1 MYSVLVA
8 DDNSNIQ
15 KMVTLALKDHD
26 IEVVAVGNGEAAVR
40 KLADYRPHLI
50 LADVFMP
57 VRNGYEVCEF
67 VKKNPKLASIPVI
80 LLVGA
85 FDPLD
90 DEEVR
95 RVGADGVLKKPFV
108 PPDPLINLVKAK
120 LAGVAP
126 EPQPTHTPTVPP
138 SSPSDMAP
146 APQTE
151 KTAEPEPA
159 IEEFAVGPSRLEIR
173 SEDSPLAFQELL
185 ESETIRT
192 GAPVVSPPTEKGSDE
207 PSGTNEPADDSFHM
221 PVWPGWRFDEAE
233 SESPQPPPPAP
244 PTQARPLVEDFPEP
258 LAEKLRVEAPQDP
271 SLFAPSSHWSL
282 EEPAATTESPVTA
295 ETAPEES
302 SWTARTEETAG
313 VPETAAETD
322 AVRSADETFSALPGE
337 QLPTPAPVSPIPE
350 AASDFAA
357 PDLVGEDTPLP
368 PAWSAPS
375 VSHASEPTH
384 ETSARKPVEAAHTAA
399 SLNPALLESV
409 VDQLVERLLPQIEQA
424 AREAL
429 RPLAEQ
435 ILRRE
440 LEKSQTG
447 EASLTDRERVRG

>member
-126 EPQPTHTPTVPP
+126 EPQPPRTPSTPLSPP
-138 SSPSDMAP
+138 SATAP
-146 APQTE
+146 APPTE
-151 KTAEPEPA
+151 AVAEPEPEV
-159 IEEFAVGPSRLEIR
+159 EEFAVGQSRLEIR

-192 GAPVVSPPTEKGSDE
+192 DAPVVSPPAEKSSDE
-207 PSGTNEPADDSFHM
+207 PGGTNEAADDSFHL

-233 SESPQPPPPAP
+233 SETPQPPPPAP
-244 PTQARPLVEDFPEP
+244 PTQAQPLVEDFPEP

-271 SLFAPSSHWSL
+271 AIFAPSSRWSL
-282 EEPAATTESPVTA
+282 EEPAAAAEPPVPA
-295 ETAPEES
+295 ETAPSVS
-302 SWTARTEETAG
+302 SGTAGTEEVAT
-313 VPETAAETD
+313 VPEAAAETD
-322 AVRSADETFSALPGE
+322 AVRSAVETFSAPPEE
-337 QLPTPAPVSPIPE
+337 QLPTIAPISSIPE
-350 AASDFAA
+350 ATSDFAV
-357 PDLVGEDTPLP
+357 PDLVGEDAPLP
-368 PAWSAPS
+368 AAWSAPATS
-375 VSHASEPTH
+375 QASEPTQ
-384 ETSARKPVEAAHTAA
+384 EASSDELVESTPAAAPPD
-399 SLNPALLESV
+399 PALLESV
-409 VDQLVERLLPQIEQA
+409 VDKLVERLLPQIEQA

-440 LEKSQTG
+440 LEKSQSG

>member
-57 VRNGYEVCEF
+57 VRNGYELCEF

-108 PPDPLINLVKAK
+108 PPEPLITLVKAK
-120 LAGVAP
+120 LAGVAA
-126 EPQPTHTPTVPP
+126 EPQTPSTPSASR
-138 SSPSDMAP
+138 SSPSAIATAP
-146 APQTE
+146 HMDE
-151 KTAEPEPA
+151 VAEPEPEV
-159 IEEFAVGPSRLEIR
+159 EEFAVRQSRIEIQ

-185 ESETIRT
+185 EAETVQT
-192 GAPVVSPPTEKGSDE
+192 DAPVAPPATEKVADE
-207 PSGTNEPADDSFHM
+207 LGGMNEPADDSFHM

-233 SESPQPPPPAP
+233 SETPPPPPTVP
-244 PTQARPLVEDFPEP
+244 PAQAQPHVEDFPEP
-258 LAEKLRVEAPQDP
+258 LVEKLRVEAPQNP
-271 SLFAPSSHWSL
+271 SLFAPSSRWSL
-282 EEPAATTESPVTA
+282 EEPAADAEPPAQA
-295 ETAPEES
+295 ETAPVDS
-302 SWTARTEETAG
+302 SWTARTEEAAA
-313 VPETAAETD
+313 VPETVAETD
-322 AVRSADETFSALPGE
+322 EVRNAIEPFSAPPGE
-337 QLPTPAPVSPIPE
+337 PLLTTAPVFPTPEAPSE
-350 AASDFAA
+350 FAA
-357 PDLVGEDTPLP
+357 PDLVGEDPSLP
-368 PAWSAPS
+368 RAWSAPATS
-375 VSHASEPTH
+375 QVSEPTH
-384 ETSARKPVEAAHTAA
+384 ETSARESVEAAHAAA

-440 LEKSQTG
+440 LEKSQSG
-447 EASLTDRERVRG
+447 EASLTDQERVRS